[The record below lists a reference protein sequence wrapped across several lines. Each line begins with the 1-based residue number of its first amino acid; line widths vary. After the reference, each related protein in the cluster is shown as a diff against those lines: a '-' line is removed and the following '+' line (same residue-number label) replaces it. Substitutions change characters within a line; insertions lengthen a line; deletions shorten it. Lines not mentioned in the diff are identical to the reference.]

1 MIHYLRYSKTQPI
14 MHSGIWRGMMT
25 ISYCM
30 NDYFY
35 ALKLTLVTNSFGVQ
49 LICNVLYFNS
59 MKGYICVSIYTPL
72 FLNGSAIHVFK
83 VLTYPMTQV
92 LNDDC
97 KYIYFSHIGYIFPK
111 INLQY
116 FLFLRAHYLNLSLFF
131 GHAITRIKRTI
142 ECYIMVYLF

>member
-1 MIHYLRYSKTQPI
+1 
-14 MHSGIWRGMMT
+14 MMT
-25 ISYCM
+25 ISYYM

-35 ALKLTLVTNSFGVQ
+35 TLKLTLATNNFGFY

-97 KYIYFSHIGYIFPK
+97 KYIYFSRIRYIFPK

-116 FLFLRAHYLNLSLFF
+116 FVRTSALLKFVVVLWSRHYTHKTYYSILYYEFQC
-131 GHAITRIKRTI
+131 HK
-142 ECYIMVYLF
+142 VHQYLYVLK

>member
-1 MIHYLRYSKTQPI
+1 
-14 MHSGIWRGMMT
+14 MMT
-25 ISYCM
+25 ISYYM
-30 NDYFY
+30 NGYFY
-35 ALKLTLVTNSFGVQ
+35 ILKLTLATNNFGFY

-111 INLQY
+111 INLRY
-116 FLFLRAHYLNLSLFF
+116 FLFLQALLKSVVVLRSRHYSHKTYYYILYYGVSFLISSP
-131 GHAITRIKRTI
+131 IKNCNVFHLI
-142 ECYIMVYLF
+142 KMMNII

>member
-1 MIHYLRYSKTQPI
+1 
-14 MHSGIWRGMMT
+14 MT
-25 ISYCM
+25 ISYYM

-35 ALKLTLVTNSFGVQ
+35 TLKLTLATNNFEFY

-59 MKGYICVSIYTPL
+59 LKGYICVSIYTPL

-83 VLTYPMTQV
+83 VLTYPMTY
-92 LNDDC
+92 LLKDDC

-116 FLFLRAHYLNLSLFF
+116 FLFHKHYLNLSLFF

-142 ECYIMVYLF
+142 ESYIMVYLF